1 MSVSIRLV
9 RMGKKRQAYYRIV
22 SADSRRSRDGRFLEI
37 LGTYN
42 PITKPAVIKIHE
54 DKMTKWINEGAQPS
68 DTVKSLLTQ
77 VGFTDKYLKAKKGE
91 DVSGMEIRS
100 TITER
105 KKKTRQMKKAALAAA
120 EQAKADAE
128 AKKAEAA
135 AKAKAAEEAAKAKA
149 AEQAAEGDAPAE
161 ENKDAE

>member
-37 LGTYN
+37 VGTYN
-42 PITKPAVIKIHE
+42 PITKPALIKIHE
-54 DKMTKWINEGAQPS
+54 DKMTKWLDEGAQPS

-91 DVSGMEIRS
+91 DVSGLEIRS

-128 AKKAEAA
+128 AKKAEAD
-135 AKAKAAEEAAKAKA
+135 AKAKAAEEAAAAA
-149 AEQAAEGDAPAE
+149 AEPAAEGEAPAE

>member
-37 LGTYN
+37 VGTYN
-42 PITKPAVIKIHE
+42 PITKPALIKIHE
-54 DKMTKWINEGAQPS
+54 DKMTKWLDEGAQPS

-91 DVSGMEIRS
+91 DVSG
-100 TITER
+100 
-105 KKKTRQMKKAALAAA
+105 
-120 EQAKADAE
+120 
-128 AKKAEAA
+128 
-135 AKAKAAEEAAKAKA
+135 
-149 AEQAAEGDAPAE
+149 
-161 ENKDAE
+161 